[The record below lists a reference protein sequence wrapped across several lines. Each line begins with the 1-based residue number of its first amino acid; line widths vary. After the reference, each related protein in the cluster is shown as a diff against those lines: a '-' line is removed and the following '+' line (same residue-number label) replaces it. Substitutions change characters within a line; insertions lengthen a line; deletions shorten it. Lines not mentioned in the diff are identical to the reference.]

1 MIKRTFRLIFLT
13 LIFVFSLSSC
23 GQVGPQGPQGEQ
35 GIQGETGPQGEPGKE
50 GVDGKDGKTPYI
62 GDNGNWWIGDVDTN
76 VKAEVIVDEI
86 LPFVIASNYGIV
98 PGKVDSNK
106 LQNLLNN
113 KEINNKTIIFEDGI
127 YEFSSTISFTSNVT
141 ILGNANTIF
150 TLDDESL
157 SNTLFSI
164 VNVDNVYL
172 KNLSIKGSDKNR
184 PSSKGKR
191 SGLWIEASR
200 SVNIENVDIYGW
212 DLYGIYGKTMSSY
225 GSVEDGKFA
234 KQLQISNSRFYFNYY
249 GTYFDYRCE
258 YSQVLNCVFAENYIG
273 SLNCGGNNMYV
284 SCMYNSN
291 YYGFVNE
298 NDGSNPAHGSCN
310 SSTFNHNYSHA
321 IYISNC
327 VNGWVFDGCQIF
339 YGKIELVNSVGV
351 IFNSTIFGSCTFIS
365 SNKNK
370 NVNMISDSYFL
381 TDSKSI
387 LKGNDGSTYIS
398 NCLPDYIEK
407 EEQEVIINKNLI
419 IDTYSDSKLDKKPL
433 STNAYSGA
441 TSHPISKN
449 TVIDYVDFEV
459 FGKCNDSTI
468 INGINIWIVNADTG
482 EVVEKMADN
491 ESKKVLFNEEI
502 NEYVIRY
509 ELDKSFEYGVCF
521 IIQAT
526 RENNINFAYYISNDS
541 NLKGYLVGD
550 IAPNI
555 ADIVSSNNTVIPI
568 YRVYKK

>member
-1 MIKRTFRLIFLT
+1 MKKDILKYILVGLSLLI
-13 LIFVFSLSSC
+13 SSC
-23 GQVGPQGPQGEQ
+23 DKEPGPQGPQG
-35 GIQGETGPQGEPGKE
+35 IPGEVGPTGEKGDPGE
-50 GVDGKDGKTPYI
+50 DGKTPYI

-76 VKAEVIVDEI
+76 VKAEVTINDNF
-86 LPFVIASNYGIV
+86 PFVVASDYGIV

-106 LQNLLNN
+106 LQNLLDN
-113 KEINNKTIIFEDGI
+113 KDINNKTIIFEDGV
-127 YEFSSTISFTSNVT
+127 YEFSSQIDIPSNIT
-141 ILGNANTIF
+141 LLGNANTIF
-150 TLDDESL
+150 TLDENSL

-164 VNVDNVYL
+164 VNVDNIYL
-172 KNLSIKGSDKNR
+172 KNLFIEGSDSLR

-191 SGLWIEASR
+191 SGIWIESSR

-212 DLYGIYGKTMSSY
+212 SLHGIYGKTMSSY
-225 GSVEDGKFA
+225 GSIEEGKFF

-298 NDGSNPAHGSCN
+298 NEGSNPAHGSCN

-321 IYISNC
+321 ILVKNC
-327 VNGWVFDGCQIF
+327 VNGWVFDGCQVF
-339 YGKIELVNSVGV
+339 YGKIELVNCIGV
-351 IFNSTIFGSCTFIS
+351 IFNSTIFGSCSFIS
-365 SNKNK
+365 SNNKK

-381 TDSKSI
+381 TDSKTI
-387 LKGNDGSTYIS
+387 LKGNDGSTLIS

-407 EEQEVIINKNLI
+407 EEEDVIINNNLVV
-419 IDTYSDSKLDKKPL
+419 DTYFDDSLDKKPL

-441 TSHPISKN
+441 TSHPVIKN
-449 TVIDYVDFEV
+449 TLIDYVDFEV
-459 FGKCNDSTI
+459 YGASSNTTT

-482 EVVEKMADN
+482 EVIEKLADN
-491 ESKKVLFNEEI
+491 ESKQVIYNDDIKEYVVRYEI
-502 NEYVIRY
+502 N
-509 ELDKSFEYGVCF
+509 KSYDYGVCF

-526 RENNINFAYYISNDS
+526 RENNINFAYYTSNNS
-541 NLKGYLVGD
+541 NIKGYLVGD
-550 IAPNI
+550 VAPNI
-555 ADIVSSNNTVIPI
+555 SDIVSSNNAVIPI